1 MASPLVYNF
10 NKIQKRFNAYEKT
23 QANFAG
29 KVALTRLGK
38 EFRGQNGLIAQTYI
52 GKHGFKP
59 FLPFNSFP
67 SLVNATLPAKFA

>member
-10 NKIQKRFNAYEKT
+10 SKIQKRFNAYEKT

-52 GKHGFKP
+52 G
-59 FLPFNSFP
+59 
-67 SLVNATLPAKFA
+67 

>member
-10 NKIQKRFNAYEKT
+10 SKIQKRFNAYEKT

-38 EFRGQNGLIAQTYI
+38 ELKGRNGLIAKSYL
-52 GKHGFKP
+52 GKQGRG
-59 FLPFNSFP
+59 
-67 SLVNATLPAKFA
+67 